1 VSSGGVPPNYDGRDG
16 TEDTRGLAVQYYETL
31 IAHSENRPRPAK
43 ANRLFKKIHQL
54 YKQLR
59 ESEEGRAAISA
70 LLTDQ
75 SVDVRLGAATHSL
88 FWGREDAEAVLEE
101 IAKMGD
107 KDQRINATM
116 VLMQFR
122 AGHLNLDW

>member
-1 VSSGGVPPNYDGRDG
+1 M
-16 TEDTRGLAVQYYETL
+16 
-31 IAHSENRPRPAK
+31 
-43 ANRLFKKIHQL
+43 FKKIHQL

-88 FWGREDAEAVLEE
+88 FWGREDAELVLEE